1 MNPTREYVILI
12 LGDADRW
19 WTQMSDQERAAGYAV
34 YGRFSQ
40 QLIERGHEIIG
51 GAELHHTETARSIPA
66 GGGPVTDGPFA
77 ESVEQVGGFFHVRS
91 GDLDDLMELCQQ
103 LAEIGEG
110 IEVRPVVTDAER
122 AG

>member
-19 WTQMSDQERAAGYAV
+19 WTQMSDQERAEGYAV
-34 YGRFSQ
+34 YGRFSR